1 MEFTVKIF
9 ACAGFVECSF
19 PGISLLVVSA
29 EAFEVGLFWPANLL
43 QAPPPSRC
51 FFIQVHQGPS

>member
-9 ACAGFVECSF
+9 ACAGFVECRF
-19 PGISLLVVSA
+19 LGISLLVVSA
-29 EAFEVGLFWPANLL
+29 EAFEVGLFWPAALL
-43 QAPPPSRC
+43 QAPPPSRY